1 MLYSFDKKKNDRN
14 LFSDVQN
21 EKEVEDEDVFMDDY
35 VNFYKEE

>member
-1 MLYSFDKKKNDRN
+1 MLNSFDKMKNDRK

>member
-1 MLYSFDKKKNDRN
+1 MLNSFDKKKNDRK

-21 EKEVEDEDVFMDDY
+21 EKEVEDVFMDDY

>member
-1 MLYSFDKKKNDRN
+1 MLNSFDKKKDDGK

>member
-1 MLYSFDKKKNDRN
+1 MLNSFDKKKNDRN

-21 EKEVEDEDVFMDDY
+21 EKEVEDDDVFMDDY

>member
-1 MLYSFDKKKNDRN
+1 MLNSFDKKKNDRK
-14 LFSDVQN
+14 LFSGVQN

>member
-1 MLYSFDKKKNDRN
+1 MLNSFDKKKNDRK

-21 EKEVEDEDVFMDDY
+21 EKEVEDEDVMDDY

>member
-1 MLYSFDKKKNDRN
+1 MLNIFDKKKNDRK

-21 EKEVEDEDVFMDDY
+21 EKEVEDDDVFMDDY